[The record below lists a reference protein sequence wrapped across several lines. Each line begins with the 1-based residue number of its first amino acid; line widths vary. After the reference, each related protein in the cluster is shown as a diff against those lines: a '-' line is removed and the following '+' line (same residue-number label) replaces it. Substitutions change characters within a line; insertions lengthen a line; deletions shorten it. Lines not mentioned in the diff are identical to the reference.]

1 MRSWELMEM
10 NRIRTT
16 ASTERKKEEE
26 FMKKTMEDQWKIWGK
41 RRQ

>member
-10 NRIRTT
+10 DRVRTT
-16 ASTERKKEEE
+16 ASTERKKEE